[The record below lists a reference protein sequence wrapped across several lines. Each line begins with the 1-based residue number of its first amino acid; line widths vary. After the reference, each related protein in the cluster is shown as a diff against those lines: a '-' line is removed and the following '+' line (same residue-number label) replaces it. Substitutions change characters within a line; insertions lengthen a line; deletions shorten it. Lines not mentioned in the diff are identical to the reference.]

1 MKHYVTTDSTGRITA
16 CSPWPFPEASLCQCE
31 VVSYPDGKFYR
42 SDALP
47 QVYAIPGSAE
57 QYVGECPAG
66 GVMMPGPRPEDVR
79 DVSGVVTETWV
90 ASQQGSWEKIST
102 ASSRIR
108 EERDRRLEESTWI
121 VERHRDQLA
130 SGEATTLTKG
140 QYQAWLGYRQ
150 ALRDIPQQPGFPW
163 NGPDDPACPWPNT
176 PQKM

>member
-16 CSPWPFPEASLCQCE
+16 CSPWPFPGASLCQCE

-79 DVSGVVTETWV
+79 DCPALS
-90 ASQQGSWEKIST
+90 
-102 ASSRIR
+102 
-108 EERDRRLEESTWI
+108 RRL
-121 VERHRDQLA
+121 
-130 SGEATTLTKG
+130 G
-140 QYQAWLGYRQ
+140 
-150 ALRDIPQQPGFPW
+150 
-163 NGPDDPACPWPNT
+163 
-176 PQKM
+176 